1 MEEINIQF
9 TEQKADPKIIKNF
22 IDFRLSD
29 LQKRSKTLQRLT
41 SLKSIKSKLK
51 NKKIIEDYFILLYR
65 TEEKK
70 CRRFILK

>member
-9 TEQKADPKIIKNF
+9 TEQNADPKIIKNF

-51 NKKIIEDYFILLYR
+51 NKK
-65 TEEKK
+65 
-70 CRRFILK
+70 